1 MSIQSGVP
9 RSQAGGDLAPERT
22 DPGRSGLADPAIWQV
37 VQDRVLAYV
46 TAAGVTPPASLE
58 LAYLAVQEAREE
70 APGNPL
76 PAAMAALHRRLAGV
90 TDQTNAAAELGRL
103 AQPPISRGHMVPEKI
118 DRRPWYTALVRFSV
132 RLVLT
137 RDHFY
142 YVILLAMALQLWAV
156 LRH

>member
-1 MSIQSGVP
+1 
-9 RSQAGGDLAPERT
+9 
-22 DPGRSGLADPAIWQV
+22 
-37 VQDRVLAYV
+37 
-46 TAAGVTPPASLE
+46 
-58 LAYLAVQEAREE
+58 
-70 APGNPL
+70 
-76 PAAMAALHRRLAGV
+76 
-90 TDQTNAAAELGRL
+90 
-103 AQPPISRGHMVPEKI
+103 MVPEKI